1 MIVGRKSCRGE
12 WMSTS
17 IDTRL
22 FSTSRSLQVPTAQ
35 EIFDRELKYG
45 CHNYKPLPVAL
56 AKGEGVFVWDVAG
69 KRYFDC
75 LAGYSAV
82 NQGHCHPRIVAAAVK
97 QMQTLSLTSRA
108 FYNNVLGEYEEFLVK
123 KFKYD
128 KALPMNTGV
137 EAAESAV
144 KLARRWAYD
153 VKKVP
158 NNKAKMI
165 FAENNFWGRSIAAI
179 SSSSDPESY
188 GGFGP
193 FVPLFERVPYNDLK
207 ALEKAISDP
216 NTAGFMVEPIQ
227 GEAGV
232 VVPDVGYFESVQDL
246 CKKHNVLFITDEIQS
261 GLGRT
266 GELLAHYHDGV
277 RPDIVVLGKAL
288 SGGVYPASAVLCDDH
303 IMLNIKPGQH
313 GSTYGGNP
321 VACRAAIEALKVIDD
336 EGLVE
341 NSAKMGELFMSK
353 LRTLPKDVVKTV
365 RGRGLFIAI
374 VINESTVRCLDGVQP
389 IAGQRSPVEEH
400 ARGCYTIHSTP
411 CINKAQIE
419 EVFDIISK
427 TIQQVVAEH
436 K

>member
-1 MIVGRKSCRGE
+1 M
-12 WMSTS
+12 W
-17 IDTRL
+17 L
-22 FSTSRSLQVPTAQ
+22 
-35 EIFDRELKYG
+35 
-45 CHNYKPLPVAL
+45 
-56 AKGEGVFVWDVAG
+56 
-69 KRYFDC
+69 
-75 LAGYSAV
+75 
-82 NQGHCHPRIVAAAVK
+82 AAVK

-158 NNKAKMI
+158 TNKAKVV

-232 VVPDVGYFESVQDL
+232 VVPDVGYL
-246 CKKHNVLFITDEIQS
+246 K
-261 GLGRT
+261 
-266 GELLAHYHDGV
+266 
-277 RPDIVVLGKAL
+277 
-288 SGGVYPASAVLCDDH
+288 ASAVLCDDH

-374 VINESTVRCLDGVQP
+374 VINEKYDAWMVCNRLLANGVLSKNTHGDV
-389 IAGQRSPVEEH
+389 IRF
-400 ARGCYTIHSTP
+400 TP
-411 CINKAQIE
+411 PLCINKAQIE

>member
-1 MIVGRKSCRGE
+1 
-12 WMSTS
+12 
-17 IDTRL
+17 
-22 FSTSRSLQVPTAQ
+22 
-35 EIFDRELKYG
+35 
-45 CHNYKPLPVAL
+45 
-56 AKGEGVFVWDVAG
+56 
-69 KRYFDC
+69 
-75 LAGYSAV
+75 
-82 NQGHCHPRIVAAAVK
+82 
-97 QMQTLSLTSRA
+97 MQTLSLTSRA

-158 NNKAKMI
+158 NNKAKVV

-232 VVPDVGYFESVQDL
+232 VVPDVGYLKV
-246 CKKHNVLFITDEIQS
+246 
-261 GLGRT
+261 R
-266 GELLAHYHDGV
+266 LLAHYHDGV

-288 SGGVYPASAVLCDDH
+288 SGGVYP
-303 IMLNIKPGQH
+303 
-313 GSTYGGNP
+313 
-321 VACRAAIEALKVIDD
+321 VIDD

-365 RGRGLFIAI
+365 RGRGLFVAI
-374 VINESTVRCLDGVQP
+374 VINEKYDAWMVCNRLLANGVLSKNTHGDV
-389 IAGQRSPVEEH
+389 IRF
-400 ARGCYTIHSTP
+400 TP
-411 CINKAQIE
+411 PLCINKAQIE

>member
-1 MIVGRKSCRGE
+1 M
-12 WMSTS
+12 MSTLRL
-17 IDTRL
+17 TRL

-158 NNKAKMI
+158 NNKAK
-165 FAENNFWGRSIAAI
+165 
-179 SSSSDPESY
+179 
-188 GGFGP
+188 
-193 FVPLFERVPYNDLK
+193 
-207 ALEKAISDP
+207 
-216 NTAGFMVEPIQ
+216 
-227 GEAGV
+227 
-232 VVPDVGYFESVQDL
+232 
-246 CKKHNVLFITDEIQS
+246 
-261 GLGRT
+261 
-266 GELLAHYHDGV
+266 
-277 RPDIVVLGKAL
+277 
-288 SGGVYPASAVLCDDH
+288 
-303 IMLNIKPGQH
+303 
-313 GSTYGGNP
+313 
-321 VACRAAIEALKVIDD
+321 
-336 EGLVE
+336 
-341 NSAKMGELFMSK
+341 
-353 LRTLPKDVVKTV
+353 
-365 RGRGLFIAI
+365 
-374 VINESTVRCLDGVQP
+374 
-389 IAGQRSPVEEH
+389 
-400 ARGCYTIHSTP
+400 
-411 CINKAQIE
+411 
-419 EVFDIISK
+419 
-427 TIQQVVAEH
+427 
-436 K
+436 